1 MILTLNSSLR
11 IVFLLYAV
19 FWIFVLIALF
29 LGVGA
34 LLKRRERILEKQRR
48 AEMRPSH

>member
-1 MILTLNSSLR
+1 MVLTLNSSLR
-11 IVFLLYAV
+11 IVFMLYAV

-34 LLKRRERILEKQRR
+34 LLKRRERILEQQRR
-48 AEMRPSH
+48 RELHRSH